1 MDARFKAYDVL
12 ILHKQVHDFVTFN
25 GKIRLTYRKLVNSS
39 FANLQKPQV
48 ELDGKAC
55 AAAGQNSLMALYDAL
70 FSQLDVMSSQLLVTD
85 NDFKNADYR
94 VQLGQIVNSLIA
106 LRSIPI
112 FNENDAISTRTAPY
126 EVLKRPLQ
134 SDKGVEDVC
143 IG

>member
-1 MDARFKAYDVL
+1 
-12 ILHKQVHDFVTFN
+12 
-25 GKIRLTYRKLVNSS
+25 
-39 FANLQKPQV
+39 
-48 ELDGKAC
+48 
-55 AAAGQNSLMALYDAL
+55 MALYDAL